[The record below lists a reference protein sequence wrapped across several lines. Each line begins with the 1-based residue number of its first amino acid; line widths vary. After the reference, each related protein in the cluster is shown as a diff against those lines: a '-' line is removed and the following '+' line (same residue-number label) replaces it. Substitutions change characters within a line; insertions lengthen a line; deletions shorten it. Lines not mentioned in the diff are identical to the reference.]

1 MEKTKAVLSKEFVEE
16 LSNQSREFCII
27 GLTGKV
33 RSGTS
38 DVCKLLTSPDFSRLM
53 DLPAIYQEG
62 SETDTREYRIIYRYL
77 RENWKPFVELS
88 VTSVIISYVLDLKEK
103 LDQLSIP
110 VPSYHA
116 EETIGRTIRT
126 ILENCAG
133 SGSEG
138 SKFRTEVQRLV
149 LLTDDLLCYDIT
161 SKKYN
166 EKEDN
171 LKKKVALEREMRRKK
186 LKNACEDF
194 FERFSASGASAVFD
208 AWGETNA
215 YLNGSGGSEQTGSN
229 QEQEKYFLAFAF
241 CFGVLPALEEALK
254 KALRDDVFP
263 IAFQSF
269 GNNIRAIGSAES
281 ISEKNKDEI
290 NAENLFALPSR
301 VNRFIK
307 LLRKYPLEEP
317 PAGPFRE
324 RRTPVYVVI
333 NNFKNIFE
341 SYYFKRRYSAFYL
354 LAVACDE
361 GMRRERFADRKKYYL
376 SNLRE
381 DLSSGKKIFKF
392 VETVEGDEAKI
403 KEKYNKDLDDDKAR
417 QDFALQLS
425 ESTDYLRHH
434 AYRQNLAPFIL
445 QDVVT
450 CIENADIF
458 VTRDYQ
464 ETDWRQET
472 NWRYDQQLIRLL
484 GRIVALILHPGML
497 TPTRIERCMQIAM
510 TAKLNSGCL
519 SRQVG
524 AVVTDR
530 EYNIL
535 SLGWN
540 DAPCNSESCLR
551 RNFFDLA
558 RKSDKKAYSCYELE
572 NEEYRSY
579 IDKVKSELSPRMGEL
594 KGLPMAFC
602 FKDIYQ
608 DIIKQRDQIYTR
620 ALHGEERAMAACDNQ
635 RAKGGYLF
643 TTSSPCELCAK
654 RAKEVGISR
663 IYYIE
668 QYPGISQAHVA
679 QIGPLATQAKYEF
692 FVGAVGLAYIKLY
705 TPLIPY
711 KDELAALNFSPSNT
725 YNRLKTSE
733 EPEKKEDGSTDSPE
747 RQSPST
753 ESGQPQQLGQ
763 IQQEEQWN

>member
-1 MEKTKAVLSKEFVEE
+1 MEEAKAVQSKEFVAE

-38 DVCKLLTSPDFSRLM
+38 DVCRLLTSPDFSKLM

-62 SETDTREYRIIYRYL
+62 SETDAREYRIIYRYL
-77 RENWKPFVELS
+77 RENWKPFIELS
-88 VTSVIISYVLDLKEK
+88 VTSVIISYVLDLKEE
-103 LDQLSIP
+103 LNRLSIP
-110 VPSYHA
+110 APLDNT
-116 EETIGRTIRT
+116 EEPIGKT
-126 ILENCAG
+126 ILGILKNSTGQGPKGET
-133 SGSEG
+133 
-138 SKFRTEVQRLV
+138 FRETVQRLV
-149 LLTDDLLCYDIT
+149 QRADDVLCYDIT
-161 SKKYN
+161 SRKYDEE
-166 EKEDN
+166 EKA
-171 LKKKVALEREMRRKK
+171 LKDKAELERKTRKDK
-186 LKNACEDF
+186 LAAACENLSNSF
-194 FERFSASGASAVFD
+194 TTSGESAIFD
-208 AWGETNA
+208 AWDETSA
-215 YLNGSGGSEQTGSN
+215 YLNGSGEPSQTDSGLG
-229 QEQEKYFLAFAF
+229 QEEYFRAFAF
-241 CFGVLPALEEALK
+241 CFGILPALEEAFREELQND
-254 KALRDDVFP
+254 AFP

-269 GNNIRAIGSAES
+269 GNNIRATGSVVS
-281 ISEKNKDEI
+281 ISGKNKEKI

-317 PAGPFRE
+317 SSDPFRE
-324 RRTPVYVVI
+324 KRTPIYVVI

-341 SYYFKRRYSAFYL
+341 AYYFKRRYSAFYL
-354 LAVACDE
+354 LAVSCDE
-361 GMRRERFADRKKYYL
+361 GMRREKFANRKKYFL

-392 VETVEGDEAKI
+392 VEAVNGDGKRI
-403 KEKYNKDLDDDKAR
+403 SEKYNKDLDDDRAR

-425 ESTDYLRHH
+425 ESKDYLRYS
-434 AYRQNLAPFIL
+434 AYYQNLAPFIL

-464 ETDWRQET
+464 ET

-484 GRIVALILHPGML
+484 GRVITLILHPGML

-524 AVVTDR
+524 AVVTDQD
-530 EYNIL
+530 YNIL

-540 DAPCNSESCLR
+540 DAPCNAESCLR

-558 RKSDKKAYSCYELE
+558 RKSDKKAYSRYELE

-579 IDKVKSELSPRMGEL
+579 VDKVKAELNPRMGEL

-620 ALHGEERAMAACDNQ
+620 ALHGEERAIAACDNQ

-668 QYPGISQAHVA
+668 QYPGISQSHVT
-679 QIGPLATQAKYEF
+679 QIGPSNTQASYEF
-692 FVGAVGLAYIKLY
+692 FTGAVGLAYIKLY

-711 KDELAALNFSPSNT
+711 KDELAALNFSPSDT
-725 YNRLKTSE
+725 YNSLRASE
-733 EPEKKEDGSTDSPE
+733 PPKESVGRPTDSLEGWNQPD
-747 RQSPST
+747 Q
-753 ESGQPQQLGQ
+753 SGQPQQAGQ
-763 IQQEEQWN
+763 IRQDEQLN

>member
-1 MEKTKAVLSKEFVEE
+1 MEETKAVMSKEFVKE

-38 DVCKLLTSPDFSRLM
+38 DVCRLLASPDFPKLM

-62 SETDTREYRIIYRYL
+62 SEPDAREYRIIYRYL

-103 LDQLSIP
+103 LDELS
-110 VPSYHA
+110 VPA
-116 EETIGRTIRT
+116 PLDNTEEPIGKTIHK
-126 ILENCAG
+126 ILKNCA
-133 SGSEG
+133 STGSEG
-138 SKFRTEVQRLV
+138 NTFRTEVQRLV
-149 LLTDDLLCYDIT
+149 LLTDDILCYDIT
-161 SKKYN
+161 LRKRDG
-166 EKEDN
+166 KEDD
-171 LKKKVALEREMRRKK
+171 LKNKVALERETRRKK
-186 LKNACEDF
+186 LEIAYEGFFKDF
-194 FERFSASGASAVFD
+194 SILGESSIFD
-208 AWGETNA
+208 AWDKTNA
-215 YLNGSGGSEQTGSN
+215 YLSGSGGSDQTGFKQDQT
-229 QEQEKYFLAFAF
+229 QEQEEYFRAFTF
-241 CFGVLPALEEALK
+241 CFGVLPALEKALK
-254 KALRDDVFP
+254 KELQNDAFP
-263 IAFQSF
+263 IAFQGF
-269 GNNIRAIGSAES
+269 GNNIRAIGSATNV
-281 ISEKNKDEI
+281 SEKNKDKI

-307 LLRKYPLEEP
+307 LLRKYPLEEQ
-317 PAGPFRE
+317 PADSFRE
-324 RRTPVYVVI
+324 RRTSVYVVI

-341 SYYFKRRYSAFYL
+341 AYYFKRRYSAFYL

-392 VETVEGDEAKI
+392 VESVEGNEAKI
-403 KEKYNKDLDDDKAR
+403 REKYSNDLDDDRAKR
-417 QDFALQLS
+417 DFALHLS
-425 ESTDYLRHH
+425 NSIDYLR
-434 AYRQNLAPFIL
+434 YNSYLQNLAPFIL

-450 CIENADIF
+450 CIETADIF
-458 VTRDYQ
+458 VTRDY
-464 ETDWRQET
+464 QET

-540 DAPCNSESCLR
+540 DAPCGAESCLR

-558 RKSDKKAYSCYELE
+558 RKSDKKAYSRYELE

-579 IDKVKSELSPRMGEL
+579 VEEVKSKLSPRMEEL

-620 ALHGEERAMAACDNQ
+620 ALHGEERALAACDNQ

-668 QYPGISQAHVA
+668 QYPGISQSHVT

-711 KDELAALNFSPSNT
+711 KDELAALNFSPFNT
-725 YNRLKTSE
+725 YSKLK
-733 EPEKKEDGSTDSPE
+733 SPE
-747 RQSPST
+747 SPE
-753 ESGQPQQLGQ
+753 ESEDKPADPPEDRSCSDEPDQPQQPGQ
-763 IQQEEQWN
+763 IQQDE

>member
-1 MEKTKAVLSKEFVEE
+1 MGEAEFALSKKFVEE
-16 LSNQSREFCII
+16 LSNQSRQFCII
-27 GLTGKV
+27 GLTGRV

-38 DVCKLLTSPDFSRLM
+38 DVCSLLTTLDFPKLM

-62 SETDTREYRIIYRYL
+62 SETDAREYRIIYRYL

-88 VTSVIISYVLDLKEK
+88 VTSVIISFVLDLGEE
-103 LDQLSIP
+103 LLNFSIP
-110 VPSYHA
+110 PLATADKAIGS
-116 EETIGRTIRT
+116 TIYE
-126 ILENCAG
+126 ILKSCVN
-133 SGSEG
+133 SDSEG
-138 SKFRTEVQRLV
+138 DAFKNAVKASVF
-149 LLTDDLLCYDIT
+149 LTDDILSYDVI
-161 SKKYN
+161 SKN
-166 EKEDN
+166 QANKE
-171 LKKKVALEREMRRKK
+171 LESERASRQEALN
-186 LKNACEDF
+186 NACTKL
-194 FERFSASGASAVFD
+194 FEKFSNL
-208 AWGETNA
+208 GEKAIFEGWNTA
-215 YLNGSGGSEQTGSN
+215 KEYLNSPVNVKNHQGSPEPRENNLQDFYQT
-229 QEQEKYFLAFAF
+229 FVF
-241 CFGVLPALEEALK
+241 CFGVLPTLEKALK
-254 KALRDDVFP
+254 EKLREDSFP

-269 GNNIRAIGSAES
+269 GNNIRATGSVGFSYNAND
-281 ISEKNKDEI
+281 KI
-290 NAENLFALPSR
+290 NSENLFALPSR

-307 LLRKYPLEEP
+307 LLRRYPLTQSQFDQFLEK
-317 PAGPFRE
+317 
-324 RRTPVYVVI
+324 RTPVYVVI

-341 SYYFKRRYSAFYL
+341 AYYFKRRYSAFYL

-361 GMRRERFADRKKYYL
+361 GMRREKFFDREKYYL

-392 VETVEGDEAKI
+392 VDSKNGNEEI
-403 KEKYNKDLDDDKAR
+403 IREKYIDDKA
-417 QDFALQLS
+417 QLDFALQLS
-425 ESTDYLRHH
+425 ESADYLRYIS
-434 AYRQNLAPFIL
+434 YRQNLAPFIL

-458 VTRDYQ
+458 VMRDYK
-464 ETDWRQET
+464 ET
-472 NWRYDQQLIRLL
+472 NCRYDQQLIRQL
-484 GRIVALILHPGML
+484 GRIVVLIDHPGML

-524 AVVTDR
+524 AVVTDKY
-530 EYNIL
+530 YNIL

-540 DAPCNSESCLR
+540 DAPCGAESCLR

-558 RKSDKKAYSCYELE
+558 RKSDKKAYSGYELE
-572 NEEYRSY
+572 NEEYRNY
-579 IDKVKSELSPRMGEL
+579 VDKVKSILSPRMKEL
-594 KGLPMAFC
+594 RGLPMAFC

-620 ALHGEERAMAACDNQ
+620 ALHGEERALAACDNE

-654 RAKEVGISR
+654 RAKEAGISR

-668 QYPGISQAHVA
+668 QYPGISRSHVTR
-679 QIGPLATQAKYEF
+679 IGPEYTQAQYDF

-725 YNRLKTSE
+725 YKGLNT
-733 EPEKKEDGSTDSPE
+733 EPERDTLLADTSDKRTQSRGSEQQQQWD
-747 RQSPST
+747 QCCQ
-753 ESGQPQQLGQ
+753 ESQPGQR
-763 IQQEEQWN
+763 I

>member
-1 MEKTKAVLSKEFVEE
+1 MEETKTVMSKEFVEE

-38 DVCKLLTSPDFSRLM
+38 DVCKLLTNPDFSKLM

-62 SETDTREYRIIYRYL
+62 SETDTREYRIVYRYL
-77 RENWKPFVELS
+77 RENWKPFIELS
-88 VTSVIISYVLDLKEK
+88 VTSVIISYVLDLKESI
-103 LDQLSIP
+103 DELSIFAP
-110 VPSYHA
+110 PDNT
-116 EETIGRTIRT
+116 EEPIGETIHK
-126 ILENCAG
+126 ILESCASTG
-133 SGSEG
+133 PQGDT
-138 SKFRTEVQRLV
+138 FRIEAQRLV
-149 LLTDDLLCYDIT
+149 LLADDILSYDIT
-161 SKKYN
+161 LREYDG
-166 EKEDN
+166 KEND
-171 LKKKVALEREMRRKK
+171 LKDKAALERDTRRKK
-186 LKNACEDF
+186 LKTVCKGVFAH
-194 FERFSASGASAVFD
+194 FSTSGASAIFD
-208 AWGETNA
+208 AWDETNA
-215 YLNGSGGSEQTGSN
+215 YLSGPDRFDQTNCEQK
-229 QEQEKYFLAFAF
+229 QEEYFRAFTF
-241 CFGVLPALEEALK
+241 CFGVLPALEKALKEALK
-254 KALRDDVFP
+254 KELRDDAFP

-269 GNNIRAIGSAES
+269 GNNIRAIGSAAN
-281 ISEKNKDEI
+281 ISEKNKDKI

-307 LLRKYPLEEP
+307 LLRKYPLEERS
-317 PAGPFRE
+317 AGSVQE
-324 RRTPVYVVI
+324 RRASVYVVI

-341 SYYFKRRYSAFYL
+341 AYYFKRRYSAFYL

-361 GMRRERFADRKKYYL
+361 SMRREKFADRKKYYL

-392 VETVEGDEAKI
+392 VESVDSDEGKI
-403 KEKYNKDLDDDKAR
+403 NEKYSNDMDDDRAR
-417 QDFALQLS
+417 RDFALQLS
-425 ESTDYLRHH
+425 KSMDYLR
-434 AYRQNLAPFIL
+434 YYSYLQNLSPFIL

-458 VTRDYQ
+458 VTRDYH
-464 ETDWRQET
+464 ET

-484 GRIVALILHPGML
+484 GRVVALILHPGML

-540 DAPCNSESCLR
+540 DAPCGAESCLR

-558 RKSDKKAYSCYELE
+558 RKSDKKAYSRYELE
-572 NEEYRSY
+572 NEEFRSY
-579 IDKVKSELSPRMGEL
+579 VDEVKSKLSPRMREL

-620 ALHGEERAMAACDNQ
+620 ALHGEERALAACDNQ

-668 QYPGISQAHVA
+668 QYPGISQSHVT
-679 QIGPLATQAKYEF
+679 QIGPLTTQAKYEF

-711 KDELAALNFSPSNT
+711 KDELAALNFSPSDT
-725 YNRLKTSE
+725 YSKLKSSVLPE
-733 EPEKKEDGSTDSPE
+733 ESNDSPADLHE
-747 RQSPST
+747 DQSR
-753 ESGQPQQLGQ
+753 SGQPQQPGQ
-763 IQQEEQWN
+763 IQQDE